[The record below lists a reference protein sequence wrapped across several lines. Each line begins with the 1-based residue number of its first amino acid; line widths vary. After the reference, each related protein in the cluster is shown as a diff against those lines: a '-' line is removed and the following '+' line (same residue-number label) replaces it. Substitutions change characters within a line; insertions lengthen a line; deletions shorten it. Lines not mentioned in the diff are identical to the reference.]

1 MRISD
6 WSSDVCSSDLPEK
19 TLNGGG
25 LPDPWLARRN
35 ARFIS
40 CDRLVHRQREA
51 DLVQPVQE
59 AMLAEWID
67 LEMEAI
73 LKGRGHHLV
82 FKVDGD
88 FMLSGRSEE
97 RRVGKEWVSTCRS
110 RWSRYH

>member
-6 WSSDVCSSDLPEK
+6 WSSDVCSSDL
-19 TLNGGG
+19 
-25 LPDPWLARRN
+25 PWLARRN

-88 FMLSGRSEE
+88 FMLSGHLKQPIEIGRAH
-97 RRVGKEWVSTCRS
+97 VCTPVTNAHPVCRLS
-110 RWSRYH
+110 LAKTK